1 VASDH
6 SFGVFLCNSYGG
18 VAKERQHIEL
28 LLDKQ
33 VDGIILTSFK
43 VEQRGAPAAVTG
55 DVPLVYLYSYT
66 FATDSP
72 CILPDDEGGARLA
85 TEHLLSLGRRRVA
98 FINGPPSYEATHL
111 RLAGFEQSL
120 RDAGFYD
127 PALVRTA
134 ADWNQ
139 DSGFALAQG

>member
-1 VASDH
+1 M
-6 SFGVFLCNSYGG
+6 
-18 VAKERQHIEL
+18 
-28 LLDKQ
+28 
-33 VDGIILTSFK
+33 
-43 VEQRGAPAAVTG
+43 
-55 DVPLVYLYSYT
+55 YLYSYT

-120 RDAGFYD
+120 RDAGFTTPPLCD
-127 PALVRTA
+127 RT
-134 ADWNQ
+134 DWNQ
-139 DSGFALAQG
+139 DSGFTLAQS